1 MGTPDFAVP
10 ALKALYQN
18 EYDIILVVTQ
28 PDRPKGRG
36 RKLKPGPVK
45 KTAMDLGLKI
55 SQPIT
60 VKDPV
65 FIQYIKELKP
75 DFIITAAFGQLL
87 PTAILEIPCLGAVN
101 IHASLLPQYRGAAPI
116 HWALINGEKRT
127 GVTTM
132 MMDKG
137 VDTGDILLSRTT
149 KIIFE
154 DTTAVLHDRLAL
166 MGADLMLET
175 LKGLI
180 NKQLTL
186 IPQNHAKATYAP
198 LFKKKDGRINW
209 DMPALKIYDF
219 IRGMTPWPGAFT
231 FCDEKRFKI
240 YKARP
245 VDKKTLEPPGTII
258 RHFPDELL
266 VATAAGCLSI
276 LEIQGAA
283 ASRLDIKTFLRGCRI
298 DHGNRF
304 V

>member
-10 ALKALYQN
+10 ALEALYQDKQ
-18 EYDIILVVTQ
+18 DIILVVTQ

-36 RKLKPGPVK
+36 RKLKPGPIK
-45 KTAMDLGLKI
+45 KKAMDLGLKI
-55 SQPIT
+55 SQPPT

-65 FIQYIKELKP
+65 FIKYIKDLKP
-75 DFIITAAFGQLL
+75 DLIITAAFGQLL
-87 PTAILEIPCLGAVN
+87 PPAILEIPCKGAVN

-137 VDTGDILLSRTT
+137 VDTGDILLSRDIEIAFT
-149 KIIFE
+149 
-154 DTTAVLHDRLAL
+154 DTTAVLHDRLARL
-166 MGADLMLET
+166 GAILIIET

-180 NKQLTL
+180 TKHLTP

-198 LFKKKDGRINW
+198 LLKKQDGRINW

-245 VDKKTLEPPGTII
+245 VDKKVLEPPGTII

-283 ASRLDIKTFLRGCRI
+283 SRRLDIKTFLRGCRI

-304 V
+304 A